1 MGQPDIGHA
10 VIRPIEQVV
19 LEAQVGK
26 RKFNIEEYDKR
37 VLLEFMKE
45 QPFLFGILEHYIFE
59 SAKEYADLH
68 EIRGTEA
75 WDNCI
80 DFWTER
86 FLFIISF
93 HYKCMSVGIESQI
106 MNQDI
111 KL

>member
-1 MGQPDIGHA
+1 MGELNIGHA
-10 VIRPIEQVV
+10 VIKPIEQPV

-59 SAKEYADLH
+59 IAAEYADIH

-106 MNQDI
+106 MKGSI
-111 KL
+111 LL